1 MKTKIAILF
10 LLIAGISLQDVI
22 GQITILSGP
31 KQASYHRFVDDMAN
45 VLNTDSE
52 TLVINKET
60 SGAAFNYNQLFDPKS
75 PFKVAM
81 MQSDYLY
88 FMQAKDFVNNSDN
101 SKPLKVVLPLAN
113 EEIHLVTLKSF
124 NINRLQDLDS
134 MTVAIGT
141 KDQGTYATANL
152 IKDRS
157 QVYWKS
163 RNVHFVDA
171 VKELS
176 MNRVHAFFIVGTAP
190 IEKLEI
196 NPQVMRA
203 EPVMV
208 ELQNFNGWAD
218 NYINDTI
225 YAQDYPW
232 LDHDV
237 PTFSVRTVL
246 LVNEAKMT
254 EADKKALNEIMN
266 GILNKYDILKAQG
279 HPKWKEVDF
288 GAWSDSDWPMYK

>member
-1 MKTKIAILF
+1 MKTKITILL
-10 LLIAGISLQDVI
+10 LLIAGFSFQDVI

-60 SGAAFNYNQLFDPKS
+60 SGAAFNYNQLIDPKS
-75 PFKVAM
+75 PYKVAM

-225 YAQDYPW
+225 YAKDYPW

-254 EADKKALNEIMN
+254 EADKKALHQIMN
-266 GILNKYDILKAQG
+266 GILNKYDILKAEG

-288 GAWSDSDWPMYK
+288 GAWSESDWPMYK

>member
-1 MKTKIAILF
+1 MKTKVTILF
-10 LLIAGISLQDVI
+10 LLIAGISLPRVMS
-22 GQITILSGP
+22 QITILSGP
-31 KQASYHRFVDDMAN
+31 AQASYHQFVDDIAN

-52 TLVINKET
+52 ILVINQKT
-60 SGAAFNYNQLFDPKS
+60 SGAAYNYQQLVDPKS

-88 FMQAKDFVNNSDN
+88 FMQAKDFVNNTDK
-101 SKPLKVVLPLAN
+101 SKSLKVILPLAN
-113 EEIHLVTLKSF
+113 EEIHIITKKSF
-124 NINRLQDLDS
+124 NINKLQDLDS

-157 QVYWKS
+157 EVYWKS
-163 RNVHFVDA
+163 RNVHFIDA

-176 MNRVHAFFIVGTAP
+176 MDRIHAFMIVGSAP

-196 NPQVMRA
+196 NPQAMRA
-203 EPVMV
+203 EPVVV
-208 ELQNFNGWAD
+208 ELQDFNGWAK

-225 YAQDYPW
+225 YAKDYPW

-237 PTFSVRTVL
+237 PTFAVRTVL
-246 LVNEAKMT
+246 IVNESKLT
-254 EADKKALNEIMN
+254 DKEREAVKRIEN

-279 HPKWKEVDF
+279 HPKWKEIDF
-288 GAWSDSDWPMYK
+288 GSWSDSDWPMFK

>member
-1 MKTKIAILF
+1 MKTKITILL
-10 LLIAGISLQDVI
+10 LLIAGFSFQDVI

-60 SGAAFNYNQLFDPKS
+60 SGAAFNYNQLIDPKS
-75 PFKVAM
+75 PYKVAM

-176 MNRVHAFFIVGTAP
+176 MNRVHAFFIVGSAP

-225 YAQDYPW
+225 YAKDYPW

-254 EADKKALNEIMN
+254 EADKKALHQIMN
-266 GILNKYDILKAQG
+266 GILNKYDILKAEG

>member
-1 MKTKIAILF
+1 MKTKITILF
-10 LLIAGISLQDVI
+10 LLIAGISLPRVI

-31 KQASYHRFVDDMAN
+31 KQASYHRFVDDIAK
-45 VLNTDSE
+45 VVNTESE
-52 TLVINKET
+52 TLVVNKES
-60 SGAAFNYNQLFDPKS
+60 SGAAYNYSQLVDPKS
-75 PFKVAM
+75 PIKVAM

-88 FMQAKDFVNNSDN
+88 FMQAKDFVNNSDD
-101 SKPLKVVLPLAN
+101 SKSLKVVLPLAN
-113 EEIHLVTLKSF
+113 EEIHLVTKKSF

-157 QVYWKS
+157 EVYWKS

-171 VKELS
+171 VKELA
-176 MNRVHAFFIVGTAP
+176 MNRIHAFFIVGSAP

-196 NPQVMRA
+196 NPQVLRDD
-203 EPVMV
+203 PVMV
-208 ELQNFNGWAD
+208 ELQDFNGWAKY
-218 NYINDTI
+218 YIPDTI
-225 YAQDYPW
+225 YATDYPW

-246 LVNEAKMT
+246 LVNEKKLN
-254 EADKKALNEIMN
+254 DKDREMIKRITN
-266 GILNKYDILKAQG
+266 GILNKYDILKAEG

-288 GAWSDSDWPMYK
+288 GNWSESDWPMYK

>member
-1 MKTKIAILF
+1 MKTKFTVLILM
-10 LLIAGISLQDVI
+10 IAGISLQAI
-22 GQITILSGP
+22 SQITILSGP
-31 KQASYHRFVDDMAN
+31 KQASYHRFVDDMAS

-52 TLVINKET
+52 TLVVNKET
-60 SGAAFNYNQLFDPKS
+60 TGAAFNYNQLVDPKS
-75 PFKVAM
+75 PYKVAM

-101 SKPLKVVLPLAN
+101 TKPLKVALPLAH
-113 EEIHLVTLKSF
+113 EEIHLVTKKSF

-141 KDQGTYATANL
+141 QDQGTYATANL

-176 MNRVHAFFIVGTAP
+176 MNRIHAFFIVGSSP

-196 NPQVMRA
+196 NPQVLRD

-208 ELQNFNGWAD
+208 ALEDFNGWAK
-218 NYINDTI
+218 NYDNDTI
-225 YAQDYPW
+225 YATDYPW

-237 PTFSVRTVL
+237 PTFAVRTVL
-246 LVNEAKMT
+246 LVNESKLT
-254 EADKKALNEIMN
+254 DKEREEVNKIVN
-266 GILNKYDILKAQG
+266 GILNKYDVLKAQG
-279 HPKWKEVDF
+279 HPRWKEIDF
-288 GAWSDSDWPMYK
+288 GDWSDADWPMLK

>member
-1 MKTKIAILF
+1 MKTKITILL
-10 LLIAGISLQDVI
+10 LLIAGFSFQDVI

-52 TLVINKET
+52 TLVVNKET
-60 SGAAFNYNQLFDPKS
+60 SGAAFNYNQLIDPKS
-75 PFKVAM
+75 PYKVAM

-225 YAQDYPW
+225 YAKDYPW

-254 EADKKALNEIMN
+254 EADKKALHQIMN
-266 GILNKYDILKAQG
+266 GILNKYDILKAEG

-288 GAWSDSDWPMYK
+288 GAWSESDWPMYK

>member
-31 KQASYHRFVDDMAN
+31 KQASYHRFVDDMAS

-60 SGAAFNYNQLFDPKS
+60 SGAAFNYSQLIDPKS

-225 YAQDYPW
+225 YAKDYPW

-254 EADKKALNEIMN
+254 EADKKALNQITN